1 MISPVACL
9 LALLVICVVPDG
21 FPVSG
26 TSWDWLGGIGLAS
39 LAFLLALSWEAES
52 PAPQPRLT
60 VHRNLALAATGLA
73 LLHAVGY
80 LVTDPITFEYL
91 KPKAPAYMLLGILGF
106 VIMLFVTITS
116 LPGSRRRI
124 YARFSHFRGWHLGLS
139 VAAVIAAAWH
149 VVGTGYLIKGP
160 WQLTALVLLTLLLPA
175 FAYLARRQGLGT
187 VTGQRPESAGVAN
200 RSAILALLICMLLT
214 NFYAVAKNP

>member
-9 LALLVICVVPDG
+9 LALLLISVVPDG
-21 FPVSG
+21 LPVSG
-26 TSWDWLGGIGLAS
+26 TSWDWLGGVGLAS

-91 KPKAPAYMLLGILGF
+91 KPKAPAYMLLGILGL
-106 VIMLFVTITS
+106 VIVLFVTITS
-116 LPGSRRRI
+116 LPEPRRRI
-124 YARFSHFRGWHLGLS
+124 YARFNHFRRWHLGLS
-139 VAAVIAAAWH
+139 VTAVITAAWH
-149 VVGTGYLIKGP
+149 VVGTGYLITGA
-160 WQLTALVLLTLLLPA
+160 WQLTALVLLTLLLPVM
-175 FAYLARRQGLGT
+175 AYLVRRRGLST
-187 VTGQRPESAGVAN
+187 VTGQRPESAGFAN
-200 RSAILALLICMLLT
+200 RSVILALLICMLLT
-214 NFYAVAKNP
+214 NLYAVAKNP